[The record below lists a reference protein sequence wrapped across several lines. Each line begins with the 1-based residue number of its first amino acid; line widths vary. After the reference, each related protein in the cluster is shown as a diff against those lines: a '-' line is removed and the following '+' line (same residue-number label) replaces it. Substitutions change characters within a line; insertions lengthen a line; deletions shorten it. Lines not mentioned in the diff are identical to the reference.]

1 MLSFPPSHIYI
12 PPPLIAVFIH
22 CFPSSSPFIRSL
34 LFYQHSPSL
43 PISFTCPSCMSPS
56 PPPPCSP
63 QVSSSLHPS
72 SSCLIKAPHKGVGQI
87 NWQPSQPLCWHELDS
102 TLINGNGSAVT
113 RPLVVTL
120 VFVFVTA
127 PHGRTDLVWMQRCL
141 FNAKHNQCHIIDLV
155 TPLTDRQ
162 TDTSPN
168 SPSHFI
174 LPSFSLCFTQSWP
187 FLQWQLW
194 EVILPLLLHLFPT
207 FLL

>member
-1 MLSFPPSHIYI
+1 
-12 PPPLIAVFIH
+12 
-22 CFPSSSPFIRSL
+22 
-34 LFYQHSPSL
+34 
-43 PISFTCPSCMSPS
+43 MSPS
-56 PPPPCSP
+56 PPPPRPPCSP

-141 FNAKHNQCHIIDLV
+141 FNVKHSWTQSKCHIIDLV
-155 TPLTDRQ
+155 TPHE
-162 TDTSPN
+162 SPS

-194 EVILPLLLHLFPT
+194 EVILPLLLHLFPPFFSNFCHFIT
-207 FLL
+207 LSPASPLPSPFSVLHSVTSWWNWLAGVRWYQCKA